1 MRTQTVNR
9 SSLTQVIAGLVLV
22 ALGLLFL
29 GQQAG
34 WWPALDIWRLSPAVL
49 VVLGVSRFLSGPS
62 GRRGGGLMLAAVGG
76 LLLLHTY
83 NIMSLAKSWPLYLVA
98 AGVSV
103 LIDAGRPRPA
113 AGKAS
118 RD

>member
-62 GRRGGGLMLAAVGG
+62 GRRGGGL
-76 LLLLHTY
+76 LLLHTY

-118 RD
+118 RDAR